1 MTKELP
7 FSVWLFAGIQ
17 ALAMSGG
24 ATMILAGGIVGTAL
38 APSAELAT
46 LPVAMMI
53 VGTASGVLPVT
64 RLMRAYGR
72 RAIFIGAS
80 ILAGSASLMAALATV
95 NQQFSTFLIAS
106 FILGMSIAAF
116 QQIRFAAIESV
127 PPELA
132 AKATSTVLL
141 GGLIAAFLGP
151 ELVSLGQHMFSTS
164 FVGSFVLVA
173 VTSLICILLFLI
185 SKDSTL
191 SGSSELNDQRS
202 RIAIVKQPKFI
213 IAASTSVIGFALM
226 SFIMTAIPVHMH
238 VMQDFSLQDTKW
250 VIQSH
255 IVAMYLPSFI
265 SAFLIQRVG
274 IPNVIK
280 LGLAIYVITMAIGLI
295 DSGWLSYWS
304 ALVLLGLGWNLLFLA
319 GTVLLAESHTRDER
333 FKAQGMH
340 DFLVF
345 AAQAIAALSAGLL
358 LAAMGWKG
366 LMLVSFIFIAIH
378 IVILFFQRIRLQRTT
393 ETTP

>member
-1 MTKELP
+1 
-7 FSVWLFAGIQ
+7 
-17 ALAMSGG
+17 
-24 ATMILAGGIVGTAL
+24 MILAGGIVGATL
-38 APSAELAT
+38 APSANLAT

-53 VGTASGVLPVT
+53 VGTACGVLPVT
-64 RLMRAYGR
+64 RLMRAFGR
-72 RAIFIGAS
+72 KMVFVGAS
-80 ILAGSASLMAALATV
+80 CLAGIAAIIAALATTSQ
-95 NQQFSTFLIAS
+95 NFLTFLIAS
-106 FILGMSIAAF
+106 FVLGMSISAF

-151 ELVSLGQHMFSTS
+151 ELVSLGQSMFATP

-173 VTSLICILLFLI
+173 ATSIVCILLFLL
-185 SKDSTL
+185 SKDSVL
-191 SGSSELNDQRS
+191 SNSEQPGGVQRS
-202 RIAIVKQPKFI
+202 RIVIAKQPKFI

-226 SFIMTAIPVHMH
+226 SFIMTATPVHMH

-280 LGLAIYVITMAIGLI
+280 LGLAIYVVTMCIGLI
-295 DSGWLSYWS
+295 DNGWLSYWG

-319 GTVLLAESHTRDER
+319 GTVLLSESHTSEER
-333 FKAQGMH
+333 FKAQGFH

-345 AAQAIAALSAGLL
+345 AAQAAAALSAGVL
-358 LAAMGWKG
+358 LASMGWKG
-366 LMLVSFIFIAIH
+366 LMLVSFVFIILH
-378 IVILFFQRIRLQRTT
+378 IVILVFQRIRLQRSIKSIS
-393 ETTP
+393 